1 MRSHMT
7 PVARCAMCIIALGL
21 VAAGCSLPGRT
32 EGPVK
37 LTAVFDDVG
46 DLVVNHSVQVADVRV
61 GSVDKIELTPDF
73 KAKVTMS
80 VKKDVHLPIDAVAE
94 LRTTSLLGEKF
105 IALRPCDESKGDS
118 GCAPGQRELHTGD
131 QVMRTE
137 AAPEL
142 EFVAEQAVDLLG
154 GVVISN
160 GVAPD
165 LQTIIKSGSEAFAGR
180 GPELRGLV
188 EDLSTI
194 SGTLAD
200 QTNNII
206 TIIDGLD
213 KATTT
218 LATNAPAIDQLLV
231 NLTDTTTV
239 LAQNREQAVA
249 TLKSLTRL
257 VQSQEDLVFKPY
269 LDQVDRQ
276 VKELDAI
283 LTEVTQGRQEVATL
297 IDWIDRFVYQ
307 VPKGV
312 QNGFARVYGWFA
324 FCPGPDC

>member
-1 MRSHMT
+1 MRART
-7 PVARCAMCIIALGL
+7 VALARL
-21 VAAGCSLPGRT
+21 VSCLVAVSLAAAGCSLPGRT

-61 GSVDKIELTPDF
+61 GSIDKIELTDDF
-73 KAKVTMS
+73 KAKVTMT
-80 VKKDVHLPIDAVAE
+80 VKKDVHIATDAIAE

-105 IALRPCDESKGDS
+105 IALRPCDESRGDT
-118 GCAPGQRELHTGD
+118 GCTPGARELQSGD
-131 QVMRTE
+131 EIKQTR

-165 LQTIIKSGSEAFAGR
+165 LQVLVQMGSQAFAGR

-200 QTNNII
+200 QANNIV

-213 KATTT
+213 KATST
-218 LATNAPAIDQLLV
+218 LATSAPEVDQLLT
-231 NLTDTTTV
+231 NLTETTTV
-239 LAQNREQAVA
+239 LAENRQQAVD
-249 TLKSLTRL
+249 TLASLTRL
-257 VQSQEDLVFKPY
+257 VQAQEQLVFQPY
-269 LDQVDRQ
+269 LAQVDRQ

-283 LTEVTQGRQEVATL
+283 LGEVTRGRQEVASL
-297 IDWIDRFVYQ
+297 LDWIDRFVYQ

>member
-1 MRSHMT
+1 MRT
-7 PVARCAMCIIALGL
+7 RVLACTIVIGL
-21 VAAGCSLPGRT
+21 AAAGCSLPGRT

-61 GSVDKIELTPDF
+61 GSIDKIELTPDF

-80 VKKDVHLPIDAVAE
+80 VKKDVHIGTDAIAE

-105 IALRPCDESKGDS
+105 IALRPCDESKGDTGCTPGAPDLKS
-118 GCAPGQRELHTGD
+118 GDEIKKTQ
-131 QVMRTE
+131 

-165 LQTIIKSGSEAFAGR
+165 LQTLIKTGSEAFAGR

-188 EDLSTI
+188 DDLSTI
-194 SGTLAD
+194 SATLAD
-200 QTNNII
+200 QTSSII

-218 LATNAPAIDQLLV
+218 LATNAPEVDQLLT
-231 NLTDTTTV
+231 NLSQTTTV
-239 LAQNREQAVA
+239 LADNRQQAVD
-249 TLKSLTRL
+249 TLRSLTRL

-283 LTEVTQGRQEVATL
+283 LTEVAQGRQEVASL

>member
-1 MRSHMT
+1 
-7 PVARCAMCIIALGL
+7 
-21 VAAGCSLPGRT
+21 
-32 EGPVK
+32 VK

-61 GSVDKIELTPDF
+61 GSIDSIELTPDF
-73 KAKVTMS
+73 KAKVTMT
-80 VKKDVHLPIDAVAE
+80 VKKDVHIPIDGVAE

-105 IALRPCDESKGDS
+105 IALRPCDESRGDTGCTPGARDLQS
-118 GCAPGQRELHTGD
+118 GDEIK
-131 QVMRTE
+131 RTK

-165 LQTIIKSGSEAFAGR
+165 LQVMIQTGSEAFAGR

-194 SGTLAD
+194 SATLAD
-200 QTNNII
+200 QANTII

-213 KATTT
+213 KATAT
-218 LATNAPAIDQLLV
+218 LATSAPEVDQLLV
-231 NLTDTTTV
+231 NLSQTTTV
-239 LAQNREQAVA
+239 LAENRQVAVD
-249 TLKSLTRL
+249 TLRSLTRL
-257 VQSQEDLVFKPY
+257 VQAQEDLVFEPY
-269 LDQVDRQ
+269 LAQVDRQ

-297 IDWIDRFVYQ
+297 IDWLDRFFYQ

-312 QNGFARVYGWFA
+312 QNGFARVYGWFV

>member
-1 MRSHMT
+1 MRTRVLSLWR
-7 PVARCAMCIIALGL
+7 PAACLVVVALA
-21 VAAGCSLPGRT
+21 AAGCSLPGRT

-37 LTAVFDDVG
+37 ITAIFDDVG

-61 GSVDKIELTPDF
+61 GSIDKIELTPDF

-80 VKKDVHLPIDAVAE
+80 VKKDVHIGTDAVAE

-105 IALRPCDESKGDS
+105 IALRPCDESKGDTGCTPGARDLQS
-118 GCAPGQRELHTGD
+118 GDEIKKTR
-131 QVMRTE
+131 

-154 GVVISN
+154 GVVITN

-165 LQTIIKSGSEAFAGR
+165 LQALVKTGSEAFAGR

-194 SGTLAD
+194 SATLSD
-200 QTNNII
+200 QTQSII

-218 LATNAPAIDQLLV
+218 LATNAPEVDQLLV
-231 NLTDTTTV
+231 NLSQTTTV
-239 LAQNREQAVA
+239 LADNRQQAVD
-249 TLKSLTRL
+249 TLRSLTRL

-283 LTEVTQGRQEVATL
+283 LTEVTQGRQEVASL

>member
-1 MRSHMT
+1 MRRVSRLLAC
-7 PVARCAMCIIALGL
+7 VVVLALA
-21 VAAGCSLPGRT
+21 AAGCSLPGRT

-61 GSVDKIELTPDF
+61 GSIDKIELTPDF

-80 VKKDVHLPIDAVAE
+80 VKKDVHLGTDAVAE

-105 IALRPCDESKGDS
+105 IALRACDTAKGDS
-118 GCAPGQRELHTGD
+118 GCSPGGRDLQSGDEIKHTK
-131 QVMRTE
+131 

-165 LQTIIKSGSEAFAGR
+165 LQTLVKTGSEGFAGR

-188 EDLSTI
+188 DDLSTI
-194 SGTLAD
+194 SATLAD
-200 QTNNII
+200 QTGNII
-206 TIIDGLD
+206 TILDGLD
-213 KATTT
+213 KATST
-218 LATNAPAIDQLLV
+218 LATSAPDVDQLLT
-231 NLTDTTTV
+231 NLSATTTV
-239 LAQNREQAVA
+239 LAENRQQAVD
-249 TLKSLTRL
+249 TLASLTRL
-257 VQSQEDLVFKPY
+257 VQSQEQLVFQPY
-269 LDQVDRQ
+269 LQQVDRQ

-283 LTEVTQGRQEVATL
+283 LTEVTQGRQEVGSL
-297 IDWIDRFVYQ
+297 IDWLDRFFYQ

-312 QNGFARVYGWFA
+312 QNGFARVYGWFV

>member
-1 MRSHMT
+1 MMRT
-7 PVARCAMCIIALGL
+7 RLCIIVLAL

-46 DLVVNHSVQVADVRV
+46 DLVVNHSVQVADVRI
-61 GSVDKIELTPDF
+61 GSIDTIELTSDF

-80 VKKDVHLPIDAVAE
+80 VKKDVHLATDAVAE

-105 IALRPCDESKGDS
+105 IALRACDAAQGDT
-118 GCAPGQRELHTGD
+118 GCAPGARELQSGD
-131 QVMRTE
+131 EIKKTK

-165 LQTIIKSGSEAFAGR
+165 LQVLIKTGSEAFAGR
-180 GPELRGLV
+180 GPELRGLL

-194 SGTLAD
+194 SATLAD
-200 QTNNII
+200 QTTNIV
-206 TIIDGLD
+206 TILDGLD

-218 LATNAPAIDQLLV
+218 LATNAPELDQLLV
-231 NLTDTTTV
+231 NLSQTTTV
-239 LAQNREQAVA
+239 LADNRQQAVD

-257 VQSQEDLVFKPY
+257 VQAQEDLVFKPY
-269 LDQVDRQ
+269 LQQVDRQ

-283 LTEVTQGRQEVATL
+283 LTEVTQGRQEVGTL
-297 IDWIDRFVYQ
+297 LDWIDRFVYKI
-307 VPKGV
+307 PKGV